1 MKKYMIIIGLVFL
14 VGCSVIFYENYIDPR
29 KPPETQYVDTCIVD
43 TIIVDTIS
51 ISRIKK

>member
-1 MKKYMIIIGLVFL
+1 MTFIGLVFL
-14 VGCSVIFYENYIDPR
+14 CFFSVLFYENYIDPR

>member
-1 MKKYMIIIGLVFL
+1 MKKIMTILGLALLMFF
-14 VGCSVIFYENYIDPR
+14 SVLFYENYIDPR
-29 KPPETQYVDTCIVD
+29 KPTQIEYVDTCIVD